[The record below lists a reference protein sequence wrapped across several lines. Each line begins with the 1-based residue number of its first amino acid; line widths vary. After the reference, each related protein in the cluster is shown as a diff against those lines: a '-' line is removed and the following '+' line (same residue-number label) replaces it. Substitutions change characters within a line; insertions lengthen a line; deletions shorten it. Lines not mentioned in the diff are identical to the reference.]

1 MMMHSSFPQATGNM
15 HTDDVVFDYN
25 YDVDI
30 EAIKGQGPSSSATN
44 LNTLDENHCSNQ
56 SPPPTLTNVDN
67 LEASLGKASSHRRK
81 HVPKDAL
88 SSSLSK
94 SKNTPI
100 VVCTDESIDVKYHIN
115 FEREL
120 GRGTNTIVYKAIERA
135 TGKKYAIKMVNKKI
149 DLEATKH
156 MRREIDLLSDVSH
169 RSIIDLKAA
178 YEDGDH
184 LYMVTEQCDGGEL
197 YQYVVDR
204 VKTIKNSK
212 TGKTEYKVCV
222 NEATAAAIV
231 RKVVDAVAYLHE
243 HNI

>member
-1 MMMHSSFPQATGNM
+1 M
-15 HTDDVVFDYN
+15 
-25 YDVDI
+25 
-30 EAIKGQGPSSSATN
+30 
-44 LNTLDENHCSNQ
+44 
-56 SPPPTLTNVDN
+56 
-67 LEASLGKASSHRRK
+67 
-81 HVPKDAL
+81 
-88 SSSLSK
+88 
-94 SKNTPI
+94 
-100 VVCTDESIDVKYHIN
+100 KYHIYY
-115 FEREL
+115 EREL
-120 GRGTNTIVYKAIERA
+120 GRGLVEVPTPSYKAIERA

-212 TGKTEYKVCV
+212 TGK
-222 NEATAAAIV
+222 
-231 RKVVDAVAYLHE
+231 
-243 HNI
+243 